1 MMSFYIHTT
10 LTLMAVTTMLQVLLP
25 GRCLTAKELSSA
37 LRLHRS
43 LRAGLGSRQKEVDMP
58 VEEELGAVE
67 VILTVLELLA
77 LLNASSLVWSSERV
91 TGSAREV
98 LEELRSLSAVSLSDV
113 LRVQQVDSSLYAVP

>member
-1 MMSFYIHTT
+1 
-10 LTLMAVTTMLQVLLP
+10 
-25 GRCLTAKELSSA
+25 
-37 LRLHRS
+37 
-43 LRAGLGSRQKEVDMP
+43 MP

-77 LLNASSLVWSSERV
+77 LLNASSLVPDWSSERV

-113 LRVQQVDSSLYAVP
+113 LRVQQQRCEVDSSLYAVP

>member
-1 MMSFYIHTT
+1 
-10 LTLMAVTTMLQVLLP
+10 
-25 GRCLTAKELSSA
+25 
-37 LRLHRS
+37 
-43 LRAGLGSRQKEVDMP
+43 MP